1 MVKPLEEILL
11 GVLMVYI
18 VDRSA
23 RLVSSI
29 VSSRRDMNDL
39 DTEKFRCSVEVTL
52 LVVTFA
58 LLWLR
63 LKSSG
68 VLFVR

>member
-1 MVKPLEEILL
+1 MEEILL

-39 DTEKFRCSVEVTL
+39 DTEKFRCSIEVTL
-52 LVVTFA
+52 LITTFA
-58 LLWLR
+58 FVWFR
-63 LKSSG
+63 LKS
-68 VLFVR
+68 